1 MLPKAYSI
9 SYLEAYSRCP
19 YFFLLNNIFKVEQM
33 EREFEDYSPRNLGNL
48 YHEVLRKYYE
58 TYSKEIENSVVGGSD
73 FDFQDTISNLKE
85 ILVNTAPEI
94 GLNLDNKKD
103 LLVIEVAIDKLR
115 DFIEKDVD
123 RIIKDG
129 YIPYEFEKEFGK
141 YESFILNVRDRSIPI
156 IGQIDRIDKLDK
168 EDKYIAIDYK
178 SSSGGVKSIDDM
190 ESGLSLQLPVYILSQ
205 EGRDMVAGAYSIIN
219 NAKTEIKLGLKP
231 FIRGRGK
238 SILTQE
244 EWDRLMLITKE
255 NIYNILSNIE
265 KGDFRVEPQECS
277 PYCIYKDICRYRD
290 VLEVE

>member
-1 MLPKAYSI
+1 
-9 SYLEAYSRCP
+9 
-19 YFFLLNNIFKVEQM
+19 
-33 EREFEDYSPRNLGNL
+33 
-48 YHEVLRKYYE
+48 
-58 TYSKEIENSVVGGSD
+58 
-73 FDFQDTISNLKE
+73 
-85 ILVNTAPEI
+85 
-94 GLNLDNKKD
+94 
-103 LLVIEVAIDKLR
+103 
-115 DFIEKDVD
+115 
-123 RIIKDG
+123 
-129 YIPYEFEKEFGK
+129 
-141 YESFILNVRDRSIPI
+141 LNVRDRSIPI